1 MSALTDRRRREAA
14 HDEAIERG
22 KAKLRTLQSALV
34 HFTEGLSASESAER
48 LGVTSRTVET
58 YRGWLGLGRW
68 VDAVAREERS

>member
-1 MSALTDRRRREAA
+1 MSTRADARRREDA
-14 HDEAIERG
+14 HEAAIERG
-22 KAKLRTLQSALV
+22 KAKLRTLQSALT